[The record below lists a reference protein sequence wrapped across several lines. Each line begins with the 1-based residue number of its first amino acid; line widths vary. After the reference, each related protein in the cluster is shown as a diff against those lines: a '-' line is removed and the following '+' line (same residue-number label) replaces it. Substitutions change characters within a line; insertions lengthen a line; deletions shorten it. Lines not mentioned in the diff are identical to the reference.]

1 MNYDRYRT
9 RRVRP
14 PKPGSY
20 AEQRRAERRK
30 KILLICVLVAV
41 VGALIGGA
49 YAFRLSTERNYADGL
64 RYLEQKN
71 YAAAE
76 EKFDHSHGYRD
87 ANTLSVYCEYAAMYQ
102 NKSTYISGEGYL
114 ELFTLRYDT
123 QWQRDI
129 DALADRIDRYFR
141 ESLKQSV
148 SFSSSKNSSTSSSSS
163 KSSSKNSSKS
173 SSKNSSKSS
182 GKNSSTSSS
191 SSSGETATKQNTGT
205 YKSSSTYNSSHGQ
218 TFNHGGGYH
227 SSLRDDY
234 DNPEDLYEDNKDWY
248 EDEDE
253 AWDEYYDD

>member
-20 AEQRRAERRK
+20 VEQRRAERRK
-30 KILLICVLVAV
+30 KILLICVLVAA

-76 EKFDHSHGYRD
+76 EKFDHSHGWRD
-87 ANTLSVYCEYAAMYQ
+87 ANALRTYSRYAAMYQ
-102 NKSTYISGEGYL
+102 NNSTYVDGEGMLLYYH
-114 ELFTLRYDT
+114 LRYDT
-123 QWQRDI
+123 QWQSDI
-129 DALADRIDRYFR
+129 DALAERIERYYQA
-141 ESLKQSV
+141 SLKQSTY
-148 SFSSSKNSSTSSSSS
+148 SSSKSSSSSS
-163 KSSSKNSSKS
+163 KSSS
-173 SSKNSSKSS
+173 
-182 GKNSSTSSS
+182 
-191 SSSGETATKQNTGT
+191 SSSGSTTTKKNTGT
-205 YKSSSTYNSSHGQ
+205 YHYSGTYNSKHGQ
-218 TFNHGGGYH
+218 TFNYGGGGTH
-227 SSLRDDY
+227 STLRDDY

>member
-20 AEQRRAERRK
+20 AGQRRAERRK
-30 KILLICVLVAV
+30 KILLICVLVIAV
-41 VGALIGGA
+41 GLLLGGA

-76 EKFDHSHGYRD
+76 EKFAHSHGYRD
-87 ANTLSVYCEYAAMYQ
+87 ADTLSIYCEYAAMYQ
-102 NKSTYISGEGYL
+102 KQSTYIDGYRML
-114 ELFTLRYDT
+114 TYCELRYDT
-123 QWQRDI
+123 QWQSDI
-129 DALADRIDRYFR
+129 DALADRIERYYHISQ
-141 ESLKQSV
+141 EKVASS
-148 SFSSSKNSSTSSSSS
+148 SSSKYTSSKKSSTSSSSS
-163 KSSSKNSSKS
+163 R
-173 SSKNSSKSS
+173 
-182 GKNSSTSSS
+182 SSS
-191 SSSGETATKQNTGT
+191 SSSGKTATKQNTGT
-205 YKSSSTYNSSHGQ
+205 YKSSGSYNSKHGQ
-218 TFNHGGGYH
+218 TFNHGGGSYH

>member
-20 AEQRRAERRK
+20 AEQRRAARRK
-30 KILLICVLVAV
+30 KIILFCMLVAA
-41 VGALIGGA
+41 VGLLMGSA

-64 RYLEQKN
+64 RYLGRKN

-76 EKFDHSHGYRD
+76 EKFDRSHGYRD
-87 ANTLSVYCEYAAMYQ
+87 ADALSVYCEYAAMYQ

-129 DALADRIDRYFR
+129 DALADRIDRYYY
-141 ESLKQSV
+141 V
-148 SFSSSKNSSTSSSSS
+148 SQEKATSSSSSKKSSTSSSSS
-163 KSSSKNSSKS
+163 TNSSK
-173 SSKNSSKSS
+173 K
-182 GKNSSTSSS
+182 SSTSSS
-191 SSSGETATKQNTGT
+191 SSSGKTTTKKNTGT
-205 YKSSSTYNSSHGQ
+205 YNSRHGQ
-218 TFNHGGGYH
+218 TFNYGGGGTH

>member
-30 KILLICVLVAV
+30 KIILICVLVAV
-41 VGALIGGA
+41 VGLLMGGA
-49 YAFRLSTERNYADGL
+49 YAFRISTERNYADGL
-64 RYLEQKN
+64 RYLGRKN

-76 EKFDHSHGYRD
+76 EKFDRSHGYRD
-87 ANTLSVYCEYAAMYQ
+87 ADALKTYIRYAAMYQ
-102 NKSTYISGEGYL
+102 NQSTYVDGYRML
-114 ELFTLRYDT
+114 TYCELRYDT
-123 QWQRDI
+123 KWQSDI
-129 DALADRIDRYFR
+129 DELADRIERYYQISQER
-141 ESLKQSV
+141 VASS
-148 SFSSSKNSSTSSSSS
+148 SSSKKSSTSSSSS
-163 KSSSKNSSKS
+163 KSSSS
-173 SSKNSSKSS
+173 SS
-182 GKNSSTSSS
+182 GK
-191 SSSGETATKQNTGT
+191 TATKQNTGT
-205 YKSSSTYNSSHGQ
+205 YSNSGTYNSSHGQ
-218 TFNHGGGYH
+218 TFNHGGGGYH

>member
-30 KILLICVLVAV
+30 KIILICLLVAA
-41 VGALIGGA
+41 VGLLLGGA
-49 YAFRLSTERNYADGL
+49 YAFRISTERNYADGL
-64 RYLEQKN
+64 RYLGRKN

-76 EKFDHSHGYRD
+76 EKFDRSHGYRD
-87 ANTLSVYCEYAAMYQ
+87 ADALSVYCEYAAMYQ
-102 NKSTYISGEGYL
+102 DSSTYVSGKGML

-129 DALADRIDRYFR
+129 DALADRIDRYYY
-141 ESLKQSV
+141 V
-148 SFSSSKNSSTSSSSS
+148 SQEKAASSSSSKYTSSKKSSTSSSSS
-163 KSSSKNSSKS
+163 KSSSS
-173 SSKNSSKSS
+173 SS
-182 GKNSSTSSS
+182 GKT
-191 SSSGETATKQNTGT
+191 TTKQNTGA
-205 YKSSSTYNSSHGQ
+205 YNSSSTYNHSGTYNSSHGQ
-218 TFNHGGGYH
+218 TFNYGGGDGYH

>member
-30 KILLICVLVAV
+30 KIILICLLVAA
-41 VGALIGGA
+41 VGLLLGGA
-49 YAFRLSTERNYADGL
+49 YAFRISTERNYADGL
-64 RYLEQKN
+64 RYLGQKN

-76 EKFDHSHGYRD
+76 EKFDRSHGYRD
-87 ANTLSVYCEYAAMYQ
+87 ATALKTYSKYAAMYQ
-102 NKSTYISGEGYL
+102 NSSIYRGGHGIL
-114 ELFTLRYDT
+114 ERFHLRYDIE
-123 QWQRDI
+123 WQSDM
-129 DALADRIDRYFR
+129 DDLADRIEQYYQAPPKH
-141 ESLKQSV
+141 STS
-148 SFSSSKNSSTSSSSS
+148 SGSSKYTSSKKSSTSSSSS
-163 KSSSKNSSKS
+163 R
-173 SSKNSSKSS
+173 
-182 GKNSSTSSS
+182 SSS
-191 SSSGETATKQNTGT
+191 SSSGKTATKQNTGT
-205 YKSSSTYNSSHGQ
+205 YSNSGTYNSKHGQ
-218 TFNHGGGYH
+218 TFNHDGGGYH

>member
-30 KILLICVLVAV
+30 KIILICVLVIA
-41 VGALIGGA
+41 VGALMGGA

-64 RYLEQKN
+64 RYLGQKN

-76 EKFDHSHGYRD
+76 EKFDRSHGYRD
-87 ANTLSVYCEYAAMYQ
+87 ADTLSVYCEYAAMYQ

-141 ESLKQSV
+141 ESLKQSA
-148 SFSSSKNSSTSSSSS
+148 SSSSSKYTSSKKPSTSSSSS
-163 KSSSKNSSKS
+163 KSSSS
-173 SSKNSSKSS
+173 SS
-182 GKNSSTSSS
+182 GKT
-191 SSSGETATKQNTGT
+191 TTKQNTGT
-205 YKSSSTYNSSHGQ
+205 YKSSGTYNHSGTYSSSHGQ
-218 TFNHGGGYH
+218 TFSHSGDGYH